1 MARRLVRRLIRKICS
16 FVTILCCITY
26 LVSCL
31 LPYLNPASWWFIG
44 FLGLT
49 FPYQATFL
57 IFAIIFW
64 LIAKPRWALFPLI
77 TLLVGYKQLSVLFAV
92 HPSKDFTEAKTDTTI
107 RIVDWNVGNMYGLS
121 TNNEIRKHN
130 RTEIAGAI
138 LKLNPDIICLQEF
151 NHSTKQGEDANN
163 IGLFS
168 GKYQHYY
175 FPKDVDK
182 ENGYYQYGSIIFSKY
197 PIINAARIPFPHGSV
212 ESIIYA
218 DILLNGDT
226 VRLFTSHLQSFKFN
240 NSDYEDINRIKE
252 QNKESLAASKN
263 IITKMRYAF
272 QRRGEQTD
280 VVHNVISQCPY
291 SSIMCGDF
299 NDVPNSYTYFQ
310 IRGLRQDAF
319 LAKGFGI
326 GKSYNAIAPTLRIDY
341 ILPDTTFNIHQ
352 FDMVDEDLSDHSML
366 VSDISLKKKNK

>member
-1 MARRLVRRLIRKICS
+1 MARRFVRTFILRLCS
-16 FVTILCCITY
+16 FITILFCITY

-31 LPYLNPASWWFIG
+31 LPYLNPATWWFIG

-49 FPYQATFL
+49 FPYLATILF
-57 IFAIIFW
+57 FAVIFW
-64 LIAKPRWALFPLI
+64 VIVKPRWALIPLV
-77 TLLVGYKQLSVLFAV
+77 TLLVGYKQLSVLFAM
-92 HPSKDFTEAKTDTTI
+92 HAMADFNELKSDSVI

-121 TNNEIRKHN
+121 TSNEIRKHN

-151 NHSTKQGEDANN
+151 NHSTRQGEEANN

-175 FPKDVDK
+175 FPKDVNKND
-182 ENGYYQYGSIIFSKY
+182 GYYQYGSIIFSKY
-197 PIINAARIPFPHGSV
+197 PIINAARIPYPHGNI

-218 DILLNGDT
+218 DILLHGDT
-226 VRLFTSHLQSFKFN
+226 VRLFTSHLQSFKFTSN
-240 NSDYEDINRIKE
+240 DYADINRIKE
-252 QNKESLAASKN
+252 QHNESLSASKN

-272 QRRGEQTD
+272 QRRGEQAD
-280 VVHNVISQCPY
+280 VVHETLSKCHY

-299 NDVPNSYTYFQ
+299 NDVPNSYTYFH

-326 GKSYNAIAPTLRIDY
+326 GKSYNALAPTLRIDY
-341 ILPDTTFNIHQ
+341 ILPDTTFNINQ

-366 VSDISLKKKNK
+366 VSDISLKKK